1 MRVDADGAVRH
12 VRTDPPV
19 TCVQAD
25 ADALHVRVLDS
36 PWHLT
41 PRGGSWEVTWI
52 ARWLRLPHD
61 AQVPDTLDLA
71 TFAVAGG
78 KEPAPASSRSAAWIR
93 LVRDR
98 AAPTGAFGEPAV
110 DVRLDAGA
118 FRAAHTATHGHRRRR
133 VRGRPGGAGLRPR
146 TRARHHDGSRCRRGA
161 AGGCRTTW
169 LGPRGTAD
177 APVEV
182 LRLSPTG
189 ERGVLLPAESVDIS
203 GHRWPLVPRPPEADS
218 YVRQVLDSWGEL
230 GLAPGLS
237 AARLRLVGEW
247 PGTQLECSFDVPS
260 RPGLRLR
267 RRIPLFDEL
276 GRTADPRH
284 AGTHRLETVET
295 GGLPPSSAA
304 VDGVLDV

>member
-1 MRVDADGAVRH
+1 M
-12 VRTDPPV
+12 
-19 TCVQAD
+19 
-25 ADALHVRVLDS
+25 
-36 PWHLT
+36 
-41 PRGGSWEVTWI
+41 TWI

-78 KEPAPASSRSAAWIR
+78 KEPARQRLPGALRGSGWYETARHRPVRSGSLQWTCGWTQEPSEQPTPQPTVIAVAASGD
-93 LVRDR
+93 DR
-98 AAPTGAFGEPAV
+98 EVQRYDLGPGGVTATA
-110 DVRLDAGA
+110 AGA
-118 FRAAHTATHGHRRRR
+118 D
-133 VRGRPGGAGLRPR
+133 GALLVAVG
-146 TRARHHDGSRCRRGA
+146 RRG
-161 AGGCRTTW
+161 W
-169 LGPRGTAD
+169 GPHGTAD

-218 YVRQVLDSWGEL
+218 YVRQILDSWGEL
-230 GLAPGLS
+230 GLAPVLS